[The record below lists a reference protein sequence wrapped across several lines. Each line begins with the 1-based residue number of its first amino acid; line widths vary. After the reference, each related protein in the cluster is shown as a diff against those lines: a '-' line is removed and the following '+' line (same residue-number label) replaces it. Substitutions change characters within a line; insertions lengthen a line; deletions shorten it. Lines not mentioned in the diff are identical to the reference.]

1 MVSGTL
7 ELGSPTSV
15 LHAKWLRTPGH
26 PWISVECLGLDVPV
40 GHEQE
45 GGVDGLVYQKGKIR
59 FIRGEMM
66 GKEVRGEPSTSVNI
80 GISWPLRILNFFQIT
95 VLIMCFPLLTLFSY
109 CFPLVI
115 LYNLNRT
122 VLFRCKILCIL
133 ACMEET

>member
-1 MVSGTL
+1 MSGTL
-7 ELGSPTSV
+7 ELGSPMSV

-40 GHEQE
+40 GHDQE

-95 VLIMCFPLLTLFSY
+95 VLIMCFPLLTRLAIVSPWLF
-109 CFPLVI
+109 FTI
-115 LYNLNRT
+115 
-122 VLFRCKILCIL
+122 
-133 ACMEET
+133 